1 MTTTLRKFLW
11 LLCAGLIFVI
21 SVDLQTARAQT
32 ISEDPAVALQ
42 PDGAVPT
49 QARPG
54 RKINVFVFG
63 DSLAN
68 DLWAGLKQAFARDPS
83 VSIVKKSRSST
94 GFVRTDYY
102 DWPAELGTILENEPM
117 DMAIVLIGAGDR
129 QRMRKA
135 DGRHRFGT
143 PEFREIYTNR
153 VDAFMQQLVQRRIA
167 VYWLGLP
174 IVKGPNYRAAL
185 TELNDLFK
193 ERAEANGITFIPIW
207 DHFAKAGGKWTSY
220 GKNIAGTV
228 QRLRKNDG
236 LHFTNAGRRI
246 LATFVEQPI
255 RDFLASGPVYEGE
268 SVISAPNIGD
278 SLDAS
283 GTETGVAVNGD
294 PLQEVVFDIGAD
306 RPNSSL
312 RKVTAEVDAQA
323 EAKRKAEF
331 RSSSPA
337 YKVLTLGHAV
347 EPKPGRGDDFAW
359 TE

>member
-1 MTTTLRKFLW
+1 MVKKIIDILRFLPVILALTIW
-11 LLCAGLIFVI
+11 SGLP
-21 SVDLQTARAQT
+21 AANAQA

-42 PDGAVPT
+42 PDGAAPA
-49 QARPG
+49 QARSG
-54 RKINVFVFG
+54 RKINVYVFG

-68 DLWAGLKQAFARDPS
+68 DLWRGLKQAFKRDPS
-83 VSIVKKSRSST
+83 VSLIKKSRSST

-102 DWPAELGTILENEPM
+102 DWPAELEKILESEPM
-117 DMAIVLIGAGDR
+117 DMALVLIGAGDR
-129 QRMRKA
+129 QRMRKS

-143 PEFREIYTNR
+143 PEFREIYAGR
-153 VDAFMQQLVQRRIA
+153 VDTFMQQMVQRRIP

-185 TELNDLFK
+185 TELNDLYK
-193 ERAEANGITFIPIW
+193 QRAEANGVTFIPTW

-236 LHFTNAGRRI
+236 LHFTPAGRRI

-268 SVISAPNIGD
+268 SVIAAPTIGD
-278 SLDAS
+278 ALDADGS
-283 GTETGVAVNGD
+283 QTGIGNNGD
-294 PLQEVVFDIGAD
+294 PLQEVVFDIGAERSD
-306 RPNSSL
+306 ASL
-312 RKVTAEVDAQA
+312 RKILTEVDAKA
-323 EAKRKAEF
+323 DAKRKADF

-347 EPKPGRGDDFAW
+347 EPKPGRGDDFTW
-359 TE
+359 SE